1 MRHALRA
8 RGLLRQATGVRLV
21 HSVATPVRLLVGGGT
36 VAALVVGRREKE
48 AYGEGEMFRS
58 EGMETESPAC
68 IPGFGGNMYVLRR
81 TPYTVS
87 LFTCLRNKDSKQA
100 DFVEATRT
108 LTNLI
113 LSEAMSLL
121 PSESCTV
128 KTPVPGE
135 CYKGLRL
142 ADGNSCLCVVSIL
155 RAADSMTQAI
165 SNLHPGMPVGKILI
179 QRDEETALPRLFF
192 SKLPKDV
199 AKRLVLLVD
208 PMLATGGSANQAIRV
223 LKKAGV
229 AEEQI
234 VMLSIVAA
242 PEGLRAIAAEHP
254 LVRVLVGEVDRG
266 LNAKAYIVPGLGDFG
281 DRYFG
286 TD

>member
-1 MRHALRA
+1 
-8 RGLLRQATGVRLV
+8 VRLV

-179 QRDEETALPRLFF
+179 QRDEETALP
-192 SKLPKDV
+192 
-199 AKRLVLLVD
+199 
-208 PMLATGGSANQAIRV
+208 MLATGGSANQAIRV